1 MPRRQNTAAQRA
13 REVQSETGTKYTAA
27 LREATKGTARVGTFS
42 LQELL
47 TECTTLPRWTG
58 VHPEVDD
65 EWAPKMFDSALL
77 GGPVPYSAVLRLAG
91 DLAGNG
97 MSAEM
102 RLESRKD
109 FSSVVVACGVRRF
122 EFLLYQDDWICELC
136 LVPGCGRVPISA
148 RCVPYCE
155 DEHLAERSGAELV
168 RMARDWGSDRRED
181 CSRTPAAVD
190 PGEAGDQL
198 IAAAVTQGAYF
209 EVSNA
214 LLVSCYEE
222 RDMIDDV
229 YWGETA
235 MEVSHAMDREEL
247 RMGKVA
253 VTAAKR
259 LQKMIGGHCTCGA
272 PLLPGP
278 RRGVPAR
285 FCSSSCGSAEERSA

>member
-13 REVQSETGTKYTAA
+13 REVQHETGTKYTAA
-27 LREATKGTARVGTFS
+27 LREASKGAARVGTFS

-47 TECTTLPRWTG
+47 TECTTLPQWTG
-58 VHPEVDD
+58 VHPEVDA

-109 FSSVVVACGVRRF
+109 FDSLVVACGARRF
-122 EFLLYQDDWICELC
+122 EFLLYQDDWVCELC
-136 LVPGCGRVPISA
+136 RIPGCDRAPVSA
-148 RCVPYCE
+148 RCIPYCAG
-155 DEHLAERSGAELV
+155 EHLAERSEAELV

-190 PGEAGDQL
+190 PGEEGDQL
-198 IAAAVTQGAYF
+198 ISAAIAQGVYA
-209 EVSNA
+209 EVSEA

-222 RDMIDDV
+222 RHMIEDV

-235 MEVSHAMDREEL
+235 MEVSHAMDREQL
-247 RMGKVA
+247 RMNKVA
-253 VTAAKR
+253 VAAAKR
-259 LQKMIGGHCTCGA
+259 LQEAAGGHCACGA
-272 PLLPGP
+272 PLFPGAQ
-278 RRGVPAR
+278 RGVPTR
-285 FCSSSCGSAEERSA
+285 FCSSTCAAAGER